1 MSAFSD
7 RWRYPARNTAW
18 LTMVLVTAASFA
30 IVVAPFLLSE
40 GPTYRVGQVVSE
52 DILAPHALQY
62 ESEILTRQ
70 QQEANAR
77 LVNPIYSPP
86 DSSIARQQVNHLR
99 DTLAYIESVRA
110 DTFATREQQ
119 IADLR
124 ALQYAALS
132 REDIRR
138 LLALNDAGWQVLQQE
153 AIRVLEQV
161 MRTSIRDNQITDAR
175 GSIPALVSLSLSE
188 DQAELVAHL
197 VAPFVV
203 PNSLYSPE
211 LTDKARNEARAAVT
225 PVQRTFVPGETIV
238 SRGHVLNELDI
249 EALEKFGLTRQSSSK
264 TQVWGSFAL
273 VITLMTLSAGY
284 LYKTHAATL
293 LNEPRKLLVLA
304 LVYLVFLFTTRW
316 AAMNGPVWAYLFPV
330 SAFGLTVSA
339 LFGIHLAMFAILPL
353 AILATYGAG
362 DSLLV
367 LLFYLSSAIAGILVL
382 HPARRLSAFLRAGLA
397 SSLGGMV
404 ILLVVPF
411 TQPQA
416 TPSPQPALL
425 AAAIFQGILS
435 AMLTL
440 ILQFGLA
447 QFLGQTT
454 EIQLM
459 ELARP
464 DHPLLQY
471 LLRQAPG
478 TYQHSLQVANL
489 AEQAAESIGAD
500 TFLTRVGALYHD
512 VGKARNPIFFI
523 ENQVPGSPNPHD
535 AFPPAESAAII
546 IRHVTDG
553 LELARKHRLPRR
565 LQDFIAEHH
574 GNSLTAYQYTQALN
588 AANGDTGQVDI
599 RQFRYPGPRPQSRE
613 TAILMLADG
622 CEAITRARP
631 PKDKE
636 ELRQLIRTI
645 IEKRRQEGQLDDT
658 NLTLRDLARI
668 EDCFVAALQ
677 AVYHPRIKYPKLN
690 AVVEEEA
697 RPQLQEGAAGAL
709 PTPRTESPHGE
720 SAT

>member
-1 MSAFSD
+1 MKFASS
-7 RWRYPARNTAW
+7 RWRYPVRNMAW
-18 LTMVLVTAASFA
+18 LTIALVTVASFA
-30 IVVAPFLLSE
+30 IVVAPLLLSE

-52 DILAPHALQY
+52 DILAPRALQF

-70 QQEANAR
+70 QQDANAR
-77 LVNPIYSPP
+77 AVNPIYSPP

-110 DTFATREQQ
+110 DAFATQQ
-119 IADLR
+119 QKVADLR
-124 ALQYAALS
+124 GMQYAQLS
-132 REDIRR
+132 TDDMQHI
-138 LLALNDAGWQVLQQE
+138 LALNDAGWQVLQQE

-161 MRTSIRDNQITDAR
+161 MRTSIRESQLDSAR
-175 GSIPALVSLSLSE
+175 SSIPALVSLSLSE

-197 VAPFVV
+197 VAPFVI

-211 LTDKARNEARAAVT
+211 LTDAAREEARAAVT

-249 EALEKFGLTRQSSSK
+249 EALEAFGLTHQTGSNA
-264 TQVWGSFAL
+264 QLWGSFAL
-273 VITLMTLSAGY
+273 VITLMTFSAGY
-284 LYKTHAATL
+284 IYKAHAATL
-293 LNEPRKLLVLA
+293 LKKPRSLLVLA
-304 LVYLVFLFTTRW
+304 LLYLAFLFTTRW
-316 AAMNGPVWAYLFPV
+316 AAMSGPVWAYIFPV

-339 LFGIHLAMFAILPL
+339 LFGIHMALFAMLPL
-353 AILATYGAG
+353 TILATYGAG
-362 DSLLV
+362 NSLLL
-367 LLFYLSSAIAGILVL
+367 LLFYLSSTIAGILVL
-382 HPARRLSAFLRAGLA
+382 HPARRLSAFVRAGLA

-404 ILLVVPF
+404 ILLVIPLTL
-411 TQPQA
+411 TQ
-416 TPSPQPALL
+416 TTLSPQPTLL
-425 AAAIFQGILS
+425 AAATFQGIIS

-447 QFLGQTT
+447 QFLGETT

-489 AEQAAESIGAD
+489 AEQAAEVIGAD

-523 ENQVPGSPNPHD
+523 ENQVPGSTNPHD
-535 AFPPAESAAII
+535 SFPPAESAAII

-553 LELARKHRLPRR
+553 LELARKYRLPRR
-565 LQDFIAEHH
+565 LQDFISEHH

-588 AANGDTGQVDI
+588 AAGDDAHQIDI

-631 PKDKE
+631 PGDKE
-636 ELRQLIRTI
+636 ELRQLIRAI
-645 IEKRRQEGQLDDT
+645 ITKRREEGQLDDAD
-658 NLTLRDLARI
+658 LTLRDLARI
-668 EDCFVAALQ
+668 EDCFVSTLQ
-677 AVYHPRIKYPKLN
+677 AMYHPRIKYPKLQEQ
-690 AVVEEEA
+690 EEHA
-697 RPQLQEGAAGAL
+697 S
-709 PTPRTESPHGE
+709 RTEVPTTPPATQQTETPHGKP
-720 SAT
+720 AT